1 MGLEATQFGVET
13 VIVIPGAFT
22 EGTEHFHHA
31 HHPADVS
38 VISQYGALPGVVAE
52 LGGRL
57 EAVDAANGGSLNV
70 TAVGDAVRDVLTVDH
85 GTRPR
90 RILVDAQ
97 QKGIEALIELHRSRQ
112 EAFLDQMG
120 LSAMSQVSETSR

>member
-1 MGLEATQFGVET
+1 MTEGFLPEQVAQIFDTNAISWLRVNRAVLPVMRRQGKGVLVYISSTTAHIFEPFLGPYVASKVAAEALADVMGLEATQFGVET

-52 LGGRL
+52 LG
-57 EAVDAANGGSLNV
+57 
-70 TAVGDAVRDVLTVDH
+70 
-85 GTRPR
+85 
-90 RILVDAQ
+90 
-97 QKGIEALIELHRSRQ
+97 
-112 EAFLDQMG
+112 
-120 LSAMSQVSETSR
+120 